1 MPTPQSD
8 QSPASARSSGAKPSK
23 AAAAAKRKAAQ
34 PAPATTQDAVELLIA
49 DHRAVSAMFDE
60 FERIK
65 DGRDEDRKLEL
76 AEDICLALIVHT
88 TIEEEIF
95 YPAFRKATKD
105 EDIVEE
111 SIVEHQAAKELIA
124 IIERME
130 PEEELFD
137 ARVHVLSEEI
147 EHHVKEEEEKMFPE
161 ARQAK
166 GLDLKAL
173 GTELATRKRA
183 LFEELGGAA

>member
-1 MPTPQSD
+1 MPTPQTD
-8 QSPASARSSGAKPSK
+8 QSPAPARSSGSKLSK

-34 PAPATTQDAVELLIA
+34 PAPATTEDAVELLIA

-65 DGRDEDRKLEL
+65 DGQDEDRKLEL

-105 EDIVEE
+105 EEIVEE

-173 GTELATRKRA
+173 GAELAARKRA